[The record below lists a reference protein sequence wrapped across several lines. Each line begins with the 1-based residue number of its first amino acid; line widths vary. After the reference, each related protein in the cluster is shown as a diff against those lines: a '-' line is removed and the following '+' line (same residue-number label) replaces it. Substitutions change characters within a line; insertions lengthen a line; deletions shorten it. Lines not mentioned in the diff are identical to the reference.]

1 MDMFF
6 ILTCSSQLVF
16 SVMSSTGYL
25 PNIASS
31 GAETA
36 LLLGMEGRCYPMLD
50 HPLEAAAAETPFAG

>member
-25 PNIASS
+25 PSIASS
-31 GAETA
+31 GAEPT
-36 LLLGMEGRCYPMLD
+36 LLLGMDGAVLMLD
-50 HPLEAAAAETPFAG
+50 HSLAAAAAETPFAG